1 MPDWVT
7 SLRFVRDNITL
18 LVFVVLLTVVG
29 GAWIVFEAFRSHKNR
44 EEVDRLRRRLS
55 DLNSEINRER
65 ATPRPSFTDPVVLSS
80 RWIRSGAAA
89 TTTDGG
95 CLLYVNK
102 VSTASRFADLTIRI
116 DGYAVFQNH
125 SVGVG
130 ERLEASGK
138 YGTYILELSA
148 VDGVQASVAIAL
160 RNRHKEM

>member
-1 MPDWVT
+1 MPDPIVL
-7 SLRFVRDNITL
+7 LRFVRDNTTL
-18 LVFVVLLTVVG
+18 LIIVVLVTIAG
-29 GAWIVFEAFRSHKNR
+29 GAWIMFEAFRSHKNR
-44 EEVDRLRRRLS
+44 EEVDKLRRRLS
-55 DLNSEINRER
+55 ELGQDR
-65 ATPRPSFTDPVVLSS
+65 ATPRPTFTDPVVLSS

-102 VSTASRFADLTIRI
+102 VSAASSFADLTIRI
-116 DGYAVFQNH
+116 DGYAVLENH

-138 YGTYILELSA
+138 FGTYILELSA
-148 VDGVQASVAIAL
+148 VEGVLANVAVAL

>member
-7 SLRFVRDNITL
+7 SLRFVRDNVTL
-18 LVFVVLLTVVG
+18 LVFVVLLTIVG

-55 DLNSEINRER
+55 QINQER
-65 ATPRPSFTDPVVLSS
+65 SVPKLSFTDPVVLSS

-102 VSTASRFADLTIRI
+102 VSFEEISCLFS
-116 DGYAVFQNH
+116 F
-125 SVGVG
+125 
-130 ERLEASGK
+130 RLNSG
-138 YGTYILELSA
+138 G
-148 VDGVQASVAIAL
+148 D
-160 RNRHKEM
+160 R

>member
-1 MPDWVT
+1 MPDWIT
-7 SLRFVRDNITL
+7 SLRFVRDNTAL

-44 EEVDRLRRRLS
+44 EEVERLRRRLS
-55 DLNSEINRER
+55 ELSHEKRGLPKV
-65 ATPRPSFTDPVVLSS
+65 AFTDPVVLPS

-102 VSTASRFADLTIRI
+102 VSAASNFADLTIRI
-116 DGYAVFQNH
+116 DGYAVFENQ

-130 ERLEASGK
+130 ERLEANGK
-138 YGTYILELSA
+138 FGTYIVELSA
-148 VDGVQASVAIAL
+148 VDQAQANVVVAL
-160 RNRHKEM
+160 RNRHKESK

>member
-1 MPDWVT
+1 MPDLTT

-44 EEVDRLRRRLS
+44 EEVERLRKRLS
-55 DLNSEINRER
+55 EVTQER
-65 ATPRPSFTDPVVLSS
+65 TIHKPSFTDPVVLSS

-102 VSTASRFADLTIRI
+102 VSAASSFADLTIRI
-116 DGYAVFQNH
+116 DGYAVLENH
-125 SVGVG
+125 SIGVG

-138 YGTYILELSA
+138 FGTYILELSA
-148 VDGVQASVAIAL
+148 VDGVQVNVAVAL
-160 RNRHKEM
+160 RNRHKEI

>member
-1 MPDWVT
+1 MPDWIT
-7 SLRFVRDNITL
+7 SLRFVRDNTGL
-18 LVFVVLLTVVG
+18 LIFVVLLTVVG
-29 GAWIVFEAFRSHKNR
+29 GAWIVFEAVRSHKNR

-55 DLNSEINRER
+55 ELNQER
-65 ATPRPSFTDPVVLSS
+65 ATPKPRFRDPVVLSS

-102 VSTASRFADLTIRI
+102 VSAASSFADLTVRI
-116 DGYAVFQNH
+116 DGYAVLENH

-138 YGTYILELSA
+138 FGTYILELSA
-148 VDGVQASVAIAL
+148 VDGVQANVAIAL
-160 RNRHKEM
+160 RNRHTET